1 MNKPANQEL
10 VNHYL
15 SFYQHSKQSVKMRKS
30 SLKYFFNNKNFNY
43 QGHIFDLTT
52 QILKNYFKY
61 LKNLD
66 SVNITTRKN
75 KWRILTSFLEFTKE
89 DYSEKYNF
97 FIVIP
102 KKTINW
108 EGSKN
113 KKAPIKSNKKVY
125 ATKEELKRI
134 LEYFETRNF
143 KHYLIFRTLIET
155 GMRKGELINAK
166 ISELNLEKQYLN
178 TMKGKTGEK
187 YYFFSEEL
195 PKLLKM
201 YLNERKGINTNLEC
215 LFLTKKFKKYNDKRF
230 NTILKEAYKKI
241 NITKRITCHT
251 FRRTINDLRKDM
263 ECPNEDRKIL
273 LGHKTLDVNV
283 ESYTSSDFKKLRNL
297 ANKWNPYKDLF

>member
-1 MNKPANQEL
+1 LNKPANQEL
-10 VNHYL
+10 INHYL
-15 SFYQHSKQSVKMRKS
+15 AFYQHSKQSVKMRKS
-30 SLKYFFNNKNFNY
+30 SLKYFFNSKNFNY

-97 FIVIP
+97 YIVIP
-102 KKTINW
+102 NKTINW

-113 KKAPIKSNKKVY
+113 KKTPINSNKKVY

-166 ISELNLEKQYLN
+166 MNELNLEEQYLN

-187 YYFFSEEL
+187 YYFFSKEL
-195 PKLLKM
+195 AMLLKM

-215 LFLTKKFKKYNDKRF
+215 LFLTKKFKKYNEKHF

-241 NITKRITCHT
+241 SITKRITCHT

-273 LGHKTLDVNV
+273 LGHKTDVNV
-283 ESYTSSDFKKLRNL
+283 ESYTSSDIKKLRNL
-297 ANKWNPYKDLF
+297 TNKWNPYKDLF